1 MKRLFKSG
9 VVLALLLSLIFPIH
23 ALDNGAYLSGRS
35 TTYASPFT
43 GSTVD
48 GGENVALGDSM
59 ISSMIEN
66 TMLIEVNNGHIY
78 ATIGIGLQSNIS
90 NVRFNLMNNDGSS
103 YAVSAT
109 VTGSSYNN
117 GDSVNHYRI
126 ELQSLSQWIS
136 PIIYVAPMGRD
147 VQFFVQ
153 SNQSLTPGT
162 GIYTSQMV
170 PQTSNSS
177 SSSSSMTNST
187 TPSSTNEQTTN
198 TNQTENIGEQENQ
211 ETNQDPNQEETVEMV
226 AHPKTKYELFDGVTG
241 LSYHEVETTT
251 SSNAT
256 VFFAVGGICLLLFV
270 GGVVYAK
277 KKNKK

>member
-9 VVLALLLSLIFPIH
+9 VALALLLSLIFPIH

-48 GGENVALGDSM
+48 GGENVTLGNSM
-59 ISSMIEN
+59 ISSMVEN

-103 YAVSAT
+103 YGVSAT

-170 PQTSNSS
+170 SQTLNESSASS
-177 SSSSSMTNST
+177 STTNSIND
-187 TPSSTNEQTTN
+187 STTN
-198 TNQTENIGEQENQ
+198 TNQTENTSEQENQ
-211 ETNQDPNQEETVEMV
+211 ETNQDTNQEETKEEKVEMV
-226 AHPKTKYELFDGVTG
+226 AHPKMKEELFNGVTG
-241 LSYHEVETTT
+241 LSYHEVEMTT

-256 VFFAVGGICLLLFV
+256 VFFVVGGVCLLLFV

>member
-9 VVLALLLSLIFPIH
+9 VVLALLLSLIFPIR

-48 GGENVALGDSM
+48 GGENVTLGDSM
-59 ISSMIEN
+59 ISSMVEN

-103 YAVSAT
+103 YGVSAT

-170 PQTSNSS
+170 SQTLNESSASS
-177 SSSSSMTNST
+177 STTNSIND
-187 TPSSTNEQTTN
+187 STTN
-198 TNQTENIGEQENQ
+198 TNQTENTSEQENQ
-211 ETNQDPNQEETVEMV
+211 EINQDTNQEETKEEKVEMV
-226 AHPKTKYELFDGVTG
+226 AHPKTKEELFNGVTG
-241 LSYHEVETTT
+241 LSYHEVEMTT

-256 VFFAVGGICLLLFV
+256 VFFVVGGVCLLLFV

>member
-9 VVLALLLSLIFPIH
+9 VVRALLLSLIFPIH
-23 ALDNGAYLSGRS
+23 ALDNGAYLSDCS

-48 GGENVALGDSM
+48 GEENVALGDSM
-59 ISSMIEN
+59 ISSMVEN

-103 YAVSAT
+103 YGVSAT

-147 VQFFVQ
+147 VQFFV
-153 SNQSLTPGT
+153 NQ
-162 GIYTSQMV
+162 IKV
-170 PQTSNSS
+170 
-177 SSSSSMTNST
+177 
-187 TPSSTNEQTTN
+187 
-198 TNQTENIGEQENQ
+198 
-211 ETNQDPNQEETVEMV
+211 
-226 AHPKTKYELFDGVTG
+226 
-241 LSYHEVETTT
+241 
-251 SSNAT
+251 
-256 VFFAVGGICLLLFV
+256 
-270 GGVVYAK
+270 
-277 KKNKK
+277 

>member
-59 ISSMIEN
+59 ISSMVEN

-153 SNQSLTPGT
+153 SDQNLTPGT
-162 GIYTSQMV
+162 GVYTSQMV
-170 PQTSNSS
+170 SQTSNSS
-177 SSSSSMTNST
+177 SSNPTTSSSTS
-187 TPSSTNEQTTN
+187 EQTTN
-198 TNQTENIGEQENQ
+198 TNQTENTSEQESQ
-211 ETNQDPNQEETVEMV
+211 ETNQDTSQAETKEEKVEMI
-226 AHPKTKYELFDGVTG
+226 AHPKTKEELFDGVTG
-241 LSYHEVETTT
+241 LRYHEVEMTT

-256 VFFAVGGICLLLFV
+256 IFFVVGGGCLLLFV

>member
-9 VVLALLLSLIFPIH
+9 VVLALLLSLIFPIR

-48 GGENVALGDSM
+48 GGENVTLGNSM
-59 ISSMIEN
+59 ISSMVEN

-103 YAVSAT
+103 YGVSAT
-109 VTGSSYNN
+109 VTGSSYSN
-117 GDSVNHYRI
+117 GDRVNHYRI

-170 PQTSNSS
+170 SQTLNESSASS
-177 SSSSSMTNST
+177 STTNSIND
-187 TPSSTNEQTTN
+187 STTN
-198 TNQTENIGEQENQ
+198 PNQTENTSEQENQ
-211 ETNQDPNQEETVEMV
+211 EINQDTKQKETKEEKVEMV
-226 AHPKTKYELFDGVTG
+226 AHPKTKEELFNGVTG
-241 LSYHEVETTT
+241 LSYHEVEMTT

-256 VFFAVGGICLLLFV
+256 VFFVVGGICLLLFV

>member
-9 VVLALLLSLIFPIH
+9 VVFALLLSLIFPIH

-59 ISSMIEN
+59 ISSMVEN

-103 YAVSAT
+103 YGVSAT

-153 SNQSLTPGT
+153 SDQNLTPGT

-170 PQTSNSS
+170 SQTSNSS
-177 SSSSSMTNST
+177 FSNPTASSSTS
-187 TPSSTNEQTTN
+187 EQTTN
-198 TNQTENIGEQENQ
+198 TNQTENTSEQESQ
-211 ETNQDPNQEETVEMV
+211 ETNQATSQEETKEEKVEMV
-226 AHPKTKYELFDGVTG
+226 AHPKTKEELFDGVTG
-241 LSYHEVETTT
+241 LRYHEVEMTI

-256 VFFAVGGICLLLFV
+256 IFFVVGGVCLLLFV

>member
-48 GGENVALGDSM
+48 GGENVTLGDSM
-59 ISSMIEN
+59 ISSMVEN

-103 YAVSAT
+103 YGVSAT

-170 PQTSNSS
+170 SQTSNESSASS
-177 SSSSSMTNST
+177 STTNSIND
-187 TPSSTNEQTTN
+187 STTN
-198 TNQTENIGEQENQ
+198 TNQAENTSEQENQ
-211 ETNQDPNQEETVEMV
+211 KINQDTNQKETKEEKVEMV
-226 AHPKTKYELFDGVTG
+226 AHPKTKEELFNGVTG
-241 LSYHEVETTT
+241 LSYHEVEMTT

-256 VFFAVGGICLLLFV
+256 VFFVVGGVCLLLFV

>member
-48 GGENVALGDSM
+48 GGENVTLGDSM
-59 ISSMIEN
+59 ISSMVEN

-103 YAVSAT
+103 YGVSAT

-170 PQTSNSS
+170 LQTSNESSASS
-177 SSSSSMTNST
+177 STTNSIND
-187 TPSSTNEQTTN
+187 STTN
-198 TNQTENIGEQENQ
+198 TNQAENTSEQEINQ
-211 ETNQDPNQEETVEMV
+211 DTNQKETKEEKVEMV
-226 AHPKTKYELFDGVTG
+226 AHPKTKEELFNGVTG
-241 LSYHEVETTT
+241 LSYHEVGMTT

-256 VFFAVGGICLLLFV
+256 VFFVVGGVCILLFV

>member
-9 VVLALLLSLIFPIH
+9 VVLALLLSLIFPIR

-43 GSTVD
+43 GSTAD
-48 GGENVALGDSM
+48 GGENVTLGDSM
-59 ISSMIEN
+59 ISSMVEN

-103 YAVSAT
+103 YGVSAT

-170 PQTSNSS
+170 LQTSNESSASS
-177 SSSSSMTNST
+177 STTNSI
-187 TPSSTNEQTTN
+187 NDLTTN
-198 TNQTENIGEQENQ
+198 TNQAENTSEQENQ
-211 ETNQDPNQEETVEMV
+211 EINQDTNQKETKEEKVEMV
-226 AHPKTKYELFDGVTG
+226 AHPKTKEELFNGVTG
-241 LSYHEVETTT
+241 LSYHEVEMTT

-256 VFFAVGGICLLLFV
+256 VFFVVGGVCLLLFV